1 MVNPFAYE
9 EYRKDR
15 IRQKIEETRAQRVQ
29 LKVNIVLT
37 MEFTREMYLIFIFLL
52 FQRNLPSISDFF
64 HP

>member
-29 LKVNIVLT
+29 LKVNRASNSPKRRMGSVK
-37 MEFTREMYLIFIFLL
+37 
-52 FQRNLPSISDFF
+52 
-64 HP
+64 